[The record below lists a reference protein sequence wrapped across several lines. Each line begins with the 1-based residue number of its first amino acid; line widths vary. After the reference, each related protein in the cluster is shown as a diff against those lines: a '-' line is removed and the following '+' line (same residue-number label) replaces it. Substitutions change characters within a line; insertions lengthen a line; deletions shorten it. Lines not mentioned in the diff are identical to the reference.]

1 MKNILIF
8 IFTVYIDQS
17 ISLRKFLIL
26 HQSSLDNVRYN
37 QFLSIFFQIVIAL
50 GIAQERCFFT
60 HWDLHIDNVILFF
73 TKQPRKVCHKLYNY
87 KCCFSSNY
95 NIVPYMVDYEY
106 SHGIHTGSNQ
116 RISFSFWNQYNSRKT
131 YFRSSLVRKLYSCG
145 ILGTF
150 ISSVD
155 ILRLLCSI
163 QWFCILLLKKKTI
176 YSQGKNTLLYRVY
189 FFVNFL
195 LRKAFGLSFSYRQKH
210 HSVVNDTEMELL
222 YKHKM
227 LCFSILHSKK
237 IFRHSPLSL
246 LVFLHKYYYS
256 TFPIEISSGQEDSS
270 NIVSNNS
277 KEHRSIKHLYQ
288 KFILQD
294 YIPGYTSTDNSI
306 YFFVK
311 KYKAILTLFPV
322 WLKKI
327 KENKVNH
334 INTLSFVKILN
345 FYLTIFALSEFIL
358 LFDSSPSAFFNSPSV
373 SSTVISYEKEFLL
386 ENS

>member
-1 MKNILIF
+1 MEKLDEENLPLHIIQKLSIDDIFSIPTKKIINTKHSRLLIKKIKDVSF
-8 IFTVYIDQS
+8 MCNVVLKVYENSKYKDLLFYSYLCGIIIVNKLCNFFKGKVFFTFTHKCYIEKTFSYLSLQYIDQS

-210 HSVVNDTEMELL
+210 H
-222 YKHKM
+222 
-227 LCFSILHSKK
+227 
-237 IFRHSPLSL
+237 LSL
-246 LVFLHKYYYS
+246 TIQRWNYYINIKCYVFRFYIQRRYLD
-256 TFPIEISSGQEDSS
+256 IA
-270 NIVSNNS
+270 
-277 KEHRSIKHLYQ
+277 LYR
-288 KFILQD
+288 
-294 YIPGYTSTDNSI
+294 Y
-306 YFFVK
+306 
-311 KYKAILTLFPV
+311 
-322 WLKKI
+322 
-327 KENKVNH
+327 
-334 INTLSFVKILN
+334 
-345 FYLTIFALSEFIL
+345 
-358 LFDSSPSAFFNSPSV
+358 
-373 SSTVISYEKEFLL
+373 
-386 ENS
+386 